1 MTSLRAPLFQTR
13 LLPTL
18 MYYQRNYIIHTVG
31 PIYSKDDKEEKE
43 ALLRSCYQ
51 TCLEL
56 AVANSLTEIVSGLGS
71 SFGFYLN
78 RL

>member
-1 MTSLRAPLFQTR
+1 MTSLREPLFQTR
-13 LLPTL
+13 FLFVLT
-18 MYYQRNYIIHTVG
+18 YRRNYIIHTVG

-56 AVANSLTEIVSGLGS
+56 AVANSLTEIVS
-71 SFGFYLN
+71 
-78 RL
+78 